1 MLGTQLDLSLVQVV
15 SMFMLVTPRNSVF
28 FAPVLYVSPPSKI
41 LLHFYSSTLKFR
53 LANEWAQIMA
63 VELSFAC
70 VEVWSDAWSGMEV
83 DFCVKPVSG
92 GCMVATSGILPVCNK
107 SGSLLE
113 AGLSDVV
120 FLAMCTWVL
129 WEYFFCRC
137 VVVSLGCH
145 F

>member
-28 FAPVLYVSPPSKI
+28 FAPVFYVSPPSKI

-92 GCMVATSGILPVCNK
+92 GAWWRHLASFPSVIKAGVCWRPV
-107 SGSLLE
+107 
-113 AGLSDVV
+113 
-120 FLAMCTWVL
+120 FPT
-129 WEYFFCRC
+129 
-137 VVVSLGCH
+137 
-145 F
+145 